1 MANHPRTPDEIT
13 LRQLLLQSQEYL
25 RYFFR
30 YWYLP
35 VIGGLLFAAFSY
47 YQKKDV
53 KPTYN
58 AKIAA
63 LFRMD
68 ASAKNNAAIVQVFSK
83 VAQSRLVAENTL
95 FDKVNIGG
103 KEDYFI
109 NHYLKIYQDT
119 YPNFIPY
126 QLPPDFSFTN
136 NNILEFDELHR
147 RVLNRIVKKITTQE
161 ADFSDGFIHASME
174 EKVGLLTINFS
185 SPSEELSAF
194 FVEYLAENLKGVYEE
209 AVLYPKQEG
218 FDILSQQID
227 SLRTEIKTNY
237 AHLIN
242 YKKAKKDGKT
252 YGSTRFL
259 GTEIKTLEFD
269 IEMGKRQL
277 DNLQQQYAHASRE
290 LGQETPAII
299 VTERPVLPLEA
310 YSPSR
315 IWFIVK
321 GLVIGIIAAMFFML
335 IFKIISD
342 TLKE

>member
-25 RYFFR
+25 RYFLR

-35 VIGGLLFAAFSY
+35 LVVGLLFAAFSY
-47 YQKKDV
+47 YGKKDV

-83 VAQSRLVAENTL
+83 VAQSRLVVENTL
-95 FDKVNIGG
+95 FDKVNIGE

-109 NHYLKIYQDT
+109 NHYLNIYQKN
-119 YPNFIPY
+119 YPDFIPY
-126 QLPPDFSFTN
+126 QLPLDFSFTN

-147 RVLNRIVKKITTQE
+147 RVLNRIIKKITTRE
-161 ADFSDGFIHASME
+161 ADFTDGFIHASME

-194 FVEYLAENLKGVYEE
+194 FVEYLAENLKDVYEE

-218 FDILSQQID
+218 FDILSGQID

-237 AHLIN
+237 AHLVN
-242 YKKAKKDGKT
+242 YKKAQKQGTIKPSKG
-252 YGSTRFL
+252 FL
-259 GTEIKTLEFD
+259 NTEIKTLEFD
-269 IEMGKRQL
+269 IEMGKKQL
-277 DNLQQQYAHASRE
+277 ESLQEQYAHASRE

-310 YSPSR
+310 YAPSQT
-315 IWFIVK
+315 WFIIK
-321 GLVIGIIAAMFFML
+321 GWIVGILVAMFFML
-335 IFKIISD
+335 IFKVISD

>member
-1 MANHPRTPDEIT
+1 MANHPSTPDEIT
-13 LRQLLLQSQEYL
+13 LRQLLLQSLNYIRFFL
-25 RYFFR
+25 RH
-30 YWYLP
+30 WYLP
-35 VIGGLLFAAFSY
+35 AIAGLLFAAFSY
-47 YQKKDV
+47 YQKKDI

-95 FDKVNIGG
+95 FDKVNIGE
-103 KEDYFI
+103 KEDFFI
-109 NHYLKIYQDT
+109 NHYLNIYQKIYPD
-119 YPNFIPY
+119 FIPY

-136 NNILEFDELHR
+136 SDISTFDELHR
-147 RVLNRIVKKITTQE
+147 RVLNRIVKKVTTRE
-161 ADFSDGFIHASME
+161 ANFSDGFIHASME

-194 FVEYLAENLKGVYEE
+194 FVEYLAENLKEVYEE
-209 AVLYPKQEG
+209 VVLYPKQKG
-218 FDILSQQID
+218 VDIIKQQID
-227 SLRTEIKTNY
+227 SLHSEIKTSY
-237 AHLIN
+237 THLIN
-242 YKKAKKDGKT
+242 YKEVKKKGKI
-252 YGSTRFL
+252 YASKVFL
-259 GTEIKTLEFD
+259 NTEIETLEFE
-269 IEMGKRQL
+269 IEMNKKQL
-277 DNLQQQYAHASRE
+277 ENLQEQYAHAGRE

-315 IWFIVK
+315 TWFTLK
-321 GLVIGIIAAMFFML
+321 GLIVGILVAMFFML
-335 IFKIISD
+335 ISKVISD

>member
-1 MANHPRTPDEIT
+1 MANHPKSPDEIT
-13 LRQLLLQSQEYL
+13 LRQLLLQSLEYL
-25 RYFFR
+25 RYFCN

-35 VIGGLLFAAFSY
+35 AIMGLLFAVFSY

-109 NHYLKIYQDT
+109 NHYLKLYQST
-119 YPNFIPY
+119 YSDFIPY
-126 QLPPDFSFTN
+126 ELPPDFSFTHSD
-136 NNILEFDELHR
+136 IFEFDELHR
-147 RVLNRIVKKITTQE
+147 RVLNRIVKKVTTRE

-194 FVEYLAENLKGVYEE
+194 FVEYLAENLKAVYEE
-209 AVLYPKQEG
+209 AVLYPKQTG
-218 FDILSQQID
+218 FDILNQQID
-227 SLRTEIKTNY
+227 SLNNKIKINY

-242 YKKAKKDGKT
+242 YKKAKKQGATHTSKG
-252 YGSTRFL
+252 YL
-259 GTEIKTLEFD
+259 NIEIKTLEFD
-269 IEMGKRQL
+269 IEMSKIQL
-277 DNLQQQYAHASRE
+277 ENLQQQYAVAKRE
-290 LGQETPAII
+290 LGQETPVII

-310 YSPSR
+310 YLPSR
-315 IWFIVK
+315 KWFAIKGFIV
-321 GLVIGIIAAMFFML
+321 GLLATMFFML
-335 IFKIISD
+335 MFKIISD

>member
-1 MANHPRTPDEIT
+1 MANHPKTPDEIT
-13 LRQLLLQSQEYL
+13 LRQLLLQSLEYL
-25 RYFFR
+25 RYFLR

-35 VIGGLLFAAFSY
+35 VIVGLLFAIFFY

-58 AKIAA
+58 ARVVG

-83 VAQSRLVAENTL
+83 VAQSRLVVENTL

-103 KEDYFI
+103 KDDYFI
-109 NHYLKIYQDT
+109 NHYLDIYQNT
-119 YPNFIPY
+119 YPDFIPY
-126 QLPPDFSFTN
+126 ELPPDFSFTHSDVW
-136 NNILEFDELHR
+136 LLDELHR
-147 RVLNRIVKKITTQE
+147 RVLNRIVKKVTTRE

-194 FVEYLAENLKGVYEE
+194 FVEYLAENLKEVYEE
-209 AVLYPKQEG
+209 AVLYPKQTG
-218 FDILSQQID
+218 FDILNQQID
-227 SLRTEIKTNY
+227 SLNNKIKTNY

-242 YKKAKKDGKT
+242 YKKAKKQGATHTSK
-252 YGSTRFL
+252 GFL
-259 GTEIKTLEFD
+259 NTEIKTLEFD
-269 IEMGKRQL
+269 IEMGKIQL
-277 DNLQQQYAHASRE
+277 ENLQGQYAVAKRE
-290 LGQETPAII
+290 LGQETPVII

-310 YSPSR
+310 YLPSR
-315 IWFIVK
+315 KWFTIK
-321 GLVIGIIAAMFFML
+321 GFFAGILATMFFML